1 MTLLTYYPNFG
12 AMAKAKTVFI
22 CSNCGANSAKW
33 IGNCPSCKEWNT
45 YQEEIIHKESS
56 KTSQNYS
63 PNKDVKVKPIAL
75 TDVQHGNLLR
85 MSSGDAELDRVLGG
99 GIVRGGIVLLGGQP
113 GIGKSTLL
121 LQLAV
126 KSAFKVLYISGEESE
141 EQIKMRADRIGI
153 TNKDCLIYTETS
165 IPVLLREAL
174 NQEPQLVIIDSIQ
187 TLRVPELDSSPGSIT
202 QVRESTNEIMKFAK
216 TSQIPVFIIGHINK
230 EGAIAGPKLLEHMVD
245 TVLLFEGDQNY
256 SYRIIR
262 TQKNRFG
269 STDELAIYEMKSDGL
284 REVSN
289 PSEIML
295 SQSEELL
302 SGSSVAAT
310 MEGRRTMLVEIQAL
324 VSTAVYGT
332 PQRSVT
338 GYDLR
343 RLHMLLAVLEKRVGF
358 PIGQYDVFLNIAGGL
373 KVVDPATDLA
383 IVSSLISSMQ
393 DISVPRE
400 YAFSGEVGLSG
411 EIRAVRGIELRIQEA
426 ARLGFTRIYI
436 PKSNIKGLDKNRFDI
451 EIVEISKIEKLFND
465 LFG

>member
-1 MTLLTYYPNFG
+1 
-12 AMAKAKTVFI
+12 MAKAKTVYI
-22 CSNCGANSAKW
+22 CSNCGAHSAKW
-33 IGNCPSCKEWNT
+33 IGNCPSCNEWNT
-45 YQEEIIHKESS
+45 YQEEIIHKDPKAETRV
-56 KTSQNYS
+56 KYS
-63 PNKDVKVKPIAL
+63 FSGDTKVIPIPL
-75 TDVQHGNLLR
+75 SDVQQGNIIR
-85 MSSGDAELDRVLGG
+85 KSSGDAELDRVLGG

-121 LQLAV
+121 LQLAIRSSM
-126 KSAFKVLYISGEESE
+126 KILYVSGEESE

-153 TNKDCLIYTETS
+153 TNKQCIIYTETS
-165 IPVLLREAL
+165 IPVLLKEAMK
-174 NQEPQLVIIDSIQ
+174 QQPDLVIIDSIQ

-269 STDELAIYEMKSDGL
+269 STDELAIYEMTAEGL

-289 PSEIML
+289 PSEILL

-310 MEGRRTMLVEIQAL
+310 MEGRRTMLIEIQAL

-358 PIGQYDVFLNIAGGL
+358 PIGQYDVFLNIAGGI
-373 KVVDPATDLA
+373 KVIDPATDLA

-393 DISVPRE
+393 DISISRE
-400 YAFSGEVGLSG
+400 YAFAGEVGLSG

-426 ARLGFTRIYI
+426 ARLGFTKIYI
-436 PKSNIKGLDKNRFDI
+436 PKSNAKGLDLNRFSI
-451 EIVEISKIEKLFND
+451 EVVMISKIETLFND

>member
-1 MTLLTYYPNFG
+1 
-12 AMAKAKTVFI
+12 MAKIKTLFV
-22 CSNCGANSAKW
+22 CSNCGVNSPKW
-33 IGNCPSCKEWNT
+33 IGKCPSCEEWNT
-45 YQEEIIHKESS
+45 YQEEIIEKSS
-56 KTSQNYS
+56 ARTPFNTLKSEK
-63 PNKDVKVKPIAL
+63 NKSIPIPL
-75 TDVQHGNLLR
+75 VDVQKGNLLR
-85 MSSGDAELDRVLGG
+85 MPSGDGELDRVLGG
-99 GIVRGGIVLLGGQP
+99 GIVKGALVLLGGQP

-121 LQLAV
+121 LQLATQ
-126 KSAFKVLYISGEESE
+126 SSYKVLYVSGEESE

-153 TNKDCLIYTETS
+153 TNKDCIIYTETS
-165 IPVLLREAL
+165 VPVLLKEAE
-174 NQEPQLVIIDSIQ
+174 NQEPQLIIIDSIQ
-187 TLRVPELDSSPGSIT
+187 TLRLPDLDSSPGSIT
-202 QVRESTNEIMKFAK
+202 QVRACTNEIMKFAK
-216 TSQIPVFIIGHINK
+216 TMQIPVFIIGHINK

-256 SYRIIR
+256 AYRIIR

-284 REVSN
+284 REVPN
-289 PSEIML
+289 PSEILL

-302 SGSSVAAT
+302 SGSTVAAT
-310 MEGRRTMLVEIQAL
+310 MEGRRTMLIEIQAL

-383 IVSSLISSMQ
+383 IVCSLISSMQ
-393 DISVPRE
+393 DISISRE
-400 YAFSGEVGLSG
+400 IAFAGEVGLSG
-411 EIRAVRGIELRIQEA
+411 EIRAVRGVDLRITEA
-426 ARLGFTRIYI
+426 ARLGFSKIYI
-436 PKSNIKGLDKNRFDI
+436 PKANAKGMDQNRFDI
-451 EIVEISKIEKLFND
+451 EIVGISKIEILFND

>member
-1 MTLLTYYPNFG
+1 
-12 AMAKAKTVFI
+12 MAKVKTVFI
-22 CSNCGANSAKW
+22 CSNCGANSPKW

-45 YQEEIIHKESS
+45 YVEEIVHKEKS
-56 KTSQNYS
+56 KSESNYS
-63 PNKDVKVKPIAL
+63 LKKEIRSKPVPL
-75 TDVQHGNLLR
+75 REVEQGNLLR
-85 MSSGDAELDRVLGG
+85 LPSGDSELDRVLGG
-99 GIVRGGIVLLGGQP
+99 GIVRGAIVLLGGQP

-121 LQLAV
+121 LQLAIRS
-126 KSAFKVLYISGEESE
+126 KYKILYISGEESE

-153 TNKDCLIYTETS
+153 TNENCIIYTETS
-165 IPVLLREAL
+165 VPVLLREAL
-174 NQEPQLVIIDSIQ
+174 KQEPHLVIIDSIQ
-187 TLRVPELDSSPGSIT
+187 TLNIPELDSSPGSIT

-269 STDELAIYEMKSDGL
+269 STDELAIYEMKADGL

-289 PSEIML
+289 PSEILL
-295 SQSEELL
+295 SQSDEIL

-310 MEGRRTMLVEIQAL
+310 MEGRRTMLIEIQAL

-393 DISVPRE
+393 DISVPSE
-400 YAFSGEVGLSG
+400 YAFAGEVGLSG

-426 ARLGFTRIYI
+426 ARLGFSKIYI
-436 PKSNIKGLDKNRFDI
+436 PKSNSKGLDKNRFGI
-451 EIVEISKIEKLFND
+451 QIVEISKIETLFND

>member
-1 MTLLTYYPNFG
+1 MS
-12 AMAKAKTVFI
+12 KAKTVFI
-22 CSNCGANSAKW
+22 CSNCGANSPKW

-45 YQEEIIHKESS
+45 YIEEILEKEKPKS
-56 KTSQNYS
+56 NYS
-63 PNKDVKVKPIAL
+63 LKKDHRSKPIAL
-75 TDVQHGNLLR
+75 KEVEQGNLLR
-85 MSSGDAELDRVLGG
+85 MPSGDAELDRVLGG

-121 LQLAV
+121 LQLAIRS
-126 KSAFKVLYISGEESE
+126 KYKILYISGEESE

-153 TNKDCLIYTETS
+153 SNENCIIYTETS
-165 IPVLLREAL
+165 VPTLLREAL
-174 NQEPQLVIIDSIQ
+174 RQEPDLVIIDSIQ
-187 TLRVPELDSSPGSIT
+187 TLTIPDLDSSPGSIT

-269 STDELAIYEMKSDGL
+269 STDELAIYEMKADGL

-289 PSEIML
+289 PSEILL
-295 SQSEELL
+295 SQSVELL

-310 MEGRRTMLVEIQAL
+310 MEGRRTMLIEIQAL

-393 DISVPRE
+393 DINVPRE
-400 YAFSGEVGLSG
+400 YAFAGEVGLSG

-426 ARLGFTRIYI
+426 ARLGFTKIYI
-436 PKSNIKGLDKNRFDI
+436 PKSNSKGLDRNRFGI
-451 EIVEISKIEKLFND
+451 QIVEISKIEILFND

>member
-1 MTLLTYYPNFG
+1 M
-12 AMAKAKTVFI
+12 K
-22 CSNCGANSAKW
+22 
-33 IGNCPSCKEWNT
+33 
-45 YQEEIIHKESS
+45 Q
-56 KTSQNYS
+56 
-63 PNKDVKVKPIAL
+63 
-75 TDVQHGNLLR
+75 
-85 MSSGDAELDRVLGG
+85 
-99 GIVRGGIVLLGGQP
+99 QP
-113 GIGKSTLL
+113 
-121 LQLAV
+121 
-126 KSAFKVLYISGEESE
+126 
-141 EQIKMRADRIGI
+141 D
-153 TNKDCLIYTETS
+153 
-165 IPVLLREAL
+165 
-174 NQEPQLVIIDSIQ
+174 LVIIDSIQ
-187 TLRVPELDSSPGSIT
+187 TLRMPELDSSPGSIT
-202 QVRESTNEIMKFAK
+202 QVRESTNEIMMFAK

-269 STDELAIYEMKSDGL
+269 STDELAIYEMTASGL

-289 PSEIML
+289 PSEILL
-295 SQSEELL
+295 SQSEEML

-310 MEGRRTMLVEIQAL
+310 MEGRRTMLIEIQAL

-358 PIGQYDVFLNIAGGL
+358 PIGQYDVFLNIAGGI
-373 KVVDPATDLA
+373 KVIDPATDLA

-393 DISVPRE
+393 DISISRE
-400 YAFSGEVGLSG
+400 YAFAGEVGLSG

-426 ARLGFTRIYI
+426 ARLGFTKIYI
-436 PKSNIKGLDKNRFDI
+436 PKSNAKGLDQNRFNI
-451 EIVEISKIEKLFND
+451 EIVMISKIETLFND

>member
-1 MTLLTYYPNFG
+1 
-12 AMAKAKTVFI
+12 MAKVKTVYI

-45 YQEEIIHKESS
+45 YQEEILEKKSS
-56 KTSQNYS
+56 KSETNYS
-63 PNKDVKVKPIAL
+63 LTKEVRSKPL
-75 TDVQHGNLLR
+75 PLNEVQHGNVLR
-85 MSSGDAELDRVLGG
+85 MPSGDKELDRVLGG

-121 LQLAV
+121 LQLAIRS
-126 KSAFKVLYISGEESE
+126 KYKILYVSGEESE

-153 TNKDCLIYTETS
+153 TNDNCIIYTETS
-165 IPVLLREAL
+165 VPVLLREAL
-174 NQEPQLVIIDSIQ
+174 KQEPHLVIIDSIQ
-187 TLRVPELDSSPGSIT
+187 TLRIPELDSSPGSIT

-269 STDELAIYEMKSDGL
+269 STDELAIYEMTAEGL

-289 PSEIML
+289 PSEILL
-295 SQSEELL
+295 SQSEEIL

-310 MEGRRTMLVEIQAL
+310 MEGRRTMLIEIQAL

-358 PIGQYDVFLNIAGGL
+358 PIGQYDVFLNIAGGI

-383 IVSSLISSMQ
+383 IVASLISSMQ
-393 DISVPRE
+393 DISVPSE
-400 YAFSGEVGLSG
+400 YAFAGEVGLSG

-426 ARLGFTRIYI
+426 ARLGFSKIYI
-436 PKSNIKGLDKNRFDI
+436 PKSNSKGLDKNRFNI
-451 EIVEISKIEKLFND
+451 QVVEISKIEILFND

>member
-1 MTLLTYYPNFG
+1 
-12 AMAKAKTVFI
+12 MAKAKTVYI

-33 IGNCPSCKEWNT
+33 IGKCSSCDEWNT
-45 YQEEIIHKESS
+45 YEEEIIHKEAGR
-56 KTSQNYS
+56 KTQNYQL
-63 PNKDVKVKPIAL
+63 NNDLKTKPIAL
-75 TDVQHGNLLR
+75 KEVQQGNLLR
-85 MSSGDAELDRVLGG
+85 MFSGDAELDRVLGG

-121 LQLAV
+121 LQLAI
-126 KSAFKVLYISGEESE
+126 KSQYKVLYVSGEESE
-141 EQIKMRADRIGI
+141 EQIKMRSDRIGI
-153 TNKDCLIYTETS
+153 TNDKCLIYTETS
-165 IPVLLREAL
+165 TPVLLRQAL
-174 NQEPQLVIIDSIQ
+174 QEEPDLLIIDSIQ
-187 TLRVPELDSSPGSIT
+187 TLRVPEIDSSPGSIS

-230 EGAIAGPKLLEHMVD
+230 EGSIAGPKLLEHMVD

-269 STDELAIYEMKSDGL
+269 STDELAIYEMKANGL

-289 PSEIML
+289 PSEILL
-295 SQSEELL
+295 SQSQELL

-373 KVVDPATDLA
+373 KIVDPATDLS

-393 DISVPRE
+393 DISIPRE

-426 ARLGFTRIYI
+426 ARLGFSRIYV
-436 PKSNIKGLDKNRFDI
+436 PKSNTKGLDKKRFEI
-451 EIVEISKIEKLFND
+451 EIVEISKIERLFND